1 MKLGKLTI
9 RKASQIKHKLDL
21 HSAKFPHQTDQEQLR
36 YFNNLTG
43 IYSARIFG
51 LCVYRNK
58 ELV

>member
-1 MKLGKLTI
+1 MIKLTLI
-9 RKASQIKHKLDL
+9 LIKSMLK
-21 HSAKFPHQTDQEQLR
+21 HQPDQEQLL